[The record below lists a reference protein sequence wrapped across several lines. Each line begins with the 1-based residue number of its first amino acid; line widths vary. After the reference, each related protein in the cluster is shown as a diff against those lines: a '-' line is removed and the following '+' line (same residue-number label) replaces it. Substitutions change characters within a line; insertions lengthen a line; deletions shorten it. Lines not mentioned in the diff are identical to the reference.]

1 MNRIGLYG
9 GSFDPVHWGH
19 LLAAQAAYEEMSLDK
34 LIFIPA
40 ARSPFKPASK
50 SLASVQRVRLLRLA
64 LAGRAE
70 FEICESEL
78 RRGGISFT
86 IDTVKKFAAEYS
98 SARLTCLLGAD
109 HLETLPQWK
118 EAEALAEKVN
128 FAVIPRPGQRWKAPA
143 EGFPCRRLR
152 GWPIEVSSSSI
163 RERIRSGRP
172 VDWLLPAAV
181 AETIRRERLYLDG

>member
-1 MNRIGLYG
+1 MNRRIGLYG

-19 LLAAQAAYEEMSLDK
+19 LLAAQAAYEELSLDK

-40 ARSPFKPASK
+40 ARSPFKEDSK
-50 SLASVQRVRLLRLA
+50 PLAAVQRVRLLRLA
-64 LAGRAE
+64 LAGRSE
-70 FEICESEL
+70 FEICEREL
-78 RRGGISFT
+78 RRGGVSFT
-86 IDTVKKFAAEYS
+86 IDTVKKFASEYP
-98 SARLTCLLGAD
+98 SARLICLIGAD

-118 EAEALAEKVN
+118 ESQALAAKVD
-128 FAVIPRPGQRWKAPA
+128 FAVIPRPGQQWKAP
-143 EGFPCRRLR
+143 GFPCRRLR

-181 AETIRRERLYLDG
+181 AETIRRERLYWDG

>member
-1 MNRIGLYG
+1 MNRRIGLYG

-19 LLAAQAAYEEMSLDK
+19 LLAAQAAYEELSLDK

-40 ARSPFKPASK
+40 ARSPFKPSSK
-50 SLASVQRVRLLRLA
+50 PLAPAQRVRLLRLA

-70 FEICESEL
+70 FEVCEREL
-78 RRGGISFT
+78 RRGGVSFT
-86 IDTVKKFAAEYS
+86 IDTVKKFAAES
-98 SARLTCLLGAD
+98 PSALLTCLIGAD

-118 EAEALAEKVN
+118 ESQALAEKVD
-128 FAVIPRPGQRWKAPA
+128 FAVIPRPGGQQWKAP
-143 EGFPCRRLR
+143 GFPCRRLR

-172 VDWLLPAAV
+172 VDWLLPAPV
-181 AETIRRERLYLDG
+181 AEIIRRERLYLNG

>member
-1 MNRIGLYG
+1 MNRKIGLYG

-40 ARSPFKPASK
+40 AHSPFKPS
-50 SLASVQRVRLLRLA
+50 SQPLAPAQRARLLRLA

-70 FEICESEL
+70 FEVCEREL
-78 RRGGISFT
+78 RRGGVSFT
-86 IDTVKKFAAEYS
+86 IDTVKKFASEYP
-98 SARLTCLLGAD
+98 SARLTCLIGTD

-118 EAEALAEKVN
+118 EAEALAEKVD
-128 FAVIPRPGQRWKAPA
+128 FAVIPRPGQQWKSP
-143 EGFPCRRLR
+143 EFPCRRLR

-163 RERIRSGRP
+163 RERLRSGRP

-181 AETIRRERLYLDG
+181 AETIRQERLYLDG

>member
-19 LLAAQAAYEEMSLDK
+19 LLAAQAAYEELSLDK

-40 ARSPFKPASK
+40 ARSPFKPASQP
-50 SLASVQRVRLLRLA
+50 LAAVHRVRLLRLA

-70 FEICESEL
+70 FEVCESEL

-86 IDTVKKFAAEYS
+86 IDTVKKFAAEYP
-98 SARLTCLLGAD
+98 SARLTCLIGAD
-109 HLETLPQWK
+109 HLKTLPQWK
-118 EAEALAEKVN
+118 EAEALAEKVD
-128 FAVIPRPGQRWKAPA
+128 FAVIPRPGQRWNAPP

-163 RERIRSGRP
+163 RERIRSGHS

>member
-19 LLAAQAAYEEMSLDK
+19 LLAAQAAYEELFLDK

-40 ARSPFKPASK
+40 ARSPFKQDSK
-50 SLASVQRVRLLRLA
+50 ALASAQRVRLLRLA
-64 LAGRAE
+64 LAGRSE
-70 FEICESEL
+70 FEVCEGEL

-86 IDTVKKFAAEYS
+86 IDTVKKFAAEYP
-98 SARLTCLLGAD
+98 SARLVCLIGAD

-118 EAEALAEKVN
+118 EAETLAEKVD
-128 FAVIPRPGQRWKAPA
+128 FAVIPRPGQRWEAPP
-143 EGFPCRRLR
+143 EGFPCRLLR
-152 GWPIEVSSSSI
+152 GWPVEVSSSLI
-163 RERIRSGRP
+163 RERIRSGLP

-181 AETIRRERLYLDG
+181 AETIRRERFYLDG